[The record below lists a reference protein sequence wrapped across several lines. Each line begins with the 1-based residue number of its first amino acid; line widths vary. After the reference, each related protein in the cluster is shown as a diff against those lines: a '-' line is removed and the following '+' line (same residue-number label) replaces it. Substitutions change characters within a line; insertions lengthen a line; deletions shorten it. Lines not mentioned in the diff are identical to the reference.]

1 MEWIIIAEIHVRGTK
16 MAYPFPS
23 EEWLVAL
30 MDVLN
35 SDPRYAEVAKN
46 WEGDM
51 IVVIE
56 PNPKEKDPRLPITL
70 YLDLWHGQCRKV
82 RVIDPAHEEMPD
94 AAFVL
99 RSSIKDIMRIFQ
111 GDLDPMQAMLTRR
124 LQVKGNLGYMLRNV
138 PTVLDFVRCCREVE
152 IAEEGES

>member
-1 MEWIIIAEIHVRGTK
+1 
-16 MAYPFPS
+16 MAYPFPG

-35 SDPRYAEVAKN
+35 SDSHYAEVAKN

-51 IVVIE
+51 VVVIE
-56 PNPKEKDPRLPITL
+56 PNPKEEDPKLPITL
-70 YLDLWHGQCRKV
+70 YLDLWHGKCREV
-82 RVIDPAHEEMPD
+82 RVIDPDKEEMPD

-99 RSSIKDIMRIFQ
+99 RSYIKNILRIFQ

-152 IAEEGES
+152 IAEEGEV

>member
-1 MEWIIIAEIHVRGTK
+1 

-23 EEWLVAL
+23 EEWLAAL

-35 SDPRYAEVAKN
+35 SDSHYEEVAKN
-46 WEGDM
+46 WEGDL

-56 PNPKEKDPRLPITL
+56 PNPKEEDPKLPITL
-70 YLDLWHGQCRKV
+70 YLDLWHGKCRKV
-82 RVIDPAHEEMPD
+82 RVIDPDQEEIPD

-99 RSSIKDIMRIFQ
+99 RSYIKNIMRIFQ

-152 IAEEGES
+152 IAEVGES

>member
-1 MEWIIIAEIHVRGTK
+1 MS
-16 MAYPFPS
+16 YPFPS
-23 EEWLVAL
+23 EEWLIAL
-30 MDVLN
+30 MQVLN
-35 SDPRYAEVAKN
+35 ADTRYAEVAKK

-56 PNPKEKDPRLPITL
+56 SNPNEEDPNLPITF
-70 YLDLWHGQCRKV
+70 YLDLWHGRCREV
-82 RVIDPAHEEMPD
+82 RVIGPDQVEMPD

-99 RSSIKDIMRIFQ
+99 RADIKNIMRIFQ

-138 PTVLDFVRCCREVE
+138 PTVLDFVRCCRAVE
-152 IAEEGES
+152 IAEETAS